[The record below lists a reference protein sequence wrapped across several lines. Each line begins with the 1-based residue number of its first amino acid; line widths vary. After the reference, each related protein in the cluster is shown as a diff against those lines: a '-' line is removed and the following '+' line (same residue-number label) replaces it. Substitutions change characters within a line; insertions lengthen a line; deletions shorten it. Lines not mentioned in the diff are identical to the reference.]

1 MIDLILDIIWL
12 GAIGAVMGLFPMLLG
27 RYLGKPNT
35 GMLGLFCSII
45 GAVFGTLFSGWGV
58 TGIIVSAVT
67 AAGFIVALFVTRRD
81 FQIRRDFDT
90 GSYGGGQISPTMPA
104 YGYQNQPN
112 VGVNITCLSGPLK
125 GRVYHVGA
133 NGLMF
138 GRDNDCNVRFPNEAP
153 GISRHHCCIRM
164 EHGVP
169 MLVDLRSTYGTFYGN
184 GRQLS
189 PNNPVRITSGCR
201 FYLANTG
208 YLFQVQ

>member
-1 MIDLILDIIWL
+1 MINIILDIIWL
-12 GAIGAVMGLFPMLLG
+12 GVIGAVMGLFPMLLG

-58 TGIIVSAVT
+58 TGIIVSAVI
-67 AAGFIVALFVTRRD
+67 AVGFIIALFVTRQD
-81 FQIRRDFDT
+81 FQIRRDLSV
-90 GSYGGGQISPTMPA
+90 GSYGSQIDPTMPA
-104 YGYQNQPN
+104 YGSISQS
-112 VGVNITCLSGPLK
+112 NISVSVICLSGPLK

-138 GRDNDCNVRFPNEAP
+138 GRDNDCNVRFPNKTL

-164 EHGVP
+164 EQGVLV
-169 MLVDLRSTYGTFYGN
+169 LVDLRSSYGTFLGN
-184 GRQLS
+184 GSQLP
-189 PNNPVRITSGCR
+189 PNNPTQITTGSR

-208 YLFQVQ
+208 YLFQIQ

>member
-1 MIDLILDIIWL
+1 MIDLILDIVWL
-12 GAIGAVMGLFPMLLG
+12 GVIGAVMGLFPMLLG

-35 GMLGLFCSII
+35 GVLGLFCSSI

-58 TGIIVSAVT
+58 TGIIVSAVI
-67 AAGFIVALFVTRRD
+67 AVGFIVALFVTRRD

-104 YGYQNQPN
+104 YGYQNQHN
-112 VGVNITCLSGPLK
+112 VSVNITCLSGPLK

-138 GRDNDCNVRFPNEAP
+138 GRDNDCNVRFPNETP

-169 MLVDLRSTYGTFYGN
+169 MLVDLRSTYGTFFGD
-184 GRQLS
+184 GRQLL

-201 FYLANTG
+201 FYLANAG